1 MKKKSTNVIK
11 SLPKDNL
18 EIEITQDLG
27 SRNINWFPGHMQKA
41 LNKIKD
47 TLRMVDIVLE
57 VRDARSPLVT
67 GNRDVELLIGNKNIL
82 IVLNKANLADP
93 EIISQWQVWFEK
105 QNKPFV
111 FVNALD
117 KNSISVIIQMSRD
130 LVNKNRLLENP
141 DNKLKEKL
149 KMMVIGLPNT
159 GKSTIIN
166 RLANRDASKVANR
179 PGQTQHQ
186 LWVNVSE
193 DLQILDNPGVMPHRI
208 VKEEHG
214 IWLSALHAIPD
225 KVVDIERTAIYI
237 IEHFAKNKPE
247 VLKNVY
253 KISFEKPDFLEI
265 LNSIARARGCLRQ
278 KGEFD
283 YERVYRLILSDF
295 RDGLFGLVS
304 FGVPPKD
311 KL

>member
-11 SLPKDNL
+11 SLPKDEL
-18 EIEITQDLG
+18 DIALTQDLG

-67 GNRDVELLIGNKNIL
+67 GNRDVELLIGNKNRL
-82 IVLNKANLADP
+82 IVINKTNLADP
-93 EIISQWQVWFEK
+93 EIVKLWQVWFEK

-111 FVNALD
+111 FVNGLD
-117 KNSISVIIQMSRD
+117 KNSISIIIQMSRD

-166 RLANRDASKVANR
+166 KLANRDASKVANK

-225 KVVDIERTAIYI
+225 AVVDIERPAIYI
-237 IEHFAKNKPE
+237 IEYLAKNKPE
-247 VLKNVY
+247 ILKNYY
-253 KISFEKPDFLEI
+253 KIDFDKPDFLEI
-265 LNSIARARGCLRQ
+265 LNSIAKSRGCLRQ

-283 YERVYRLILSDF
+283 YERVYRLLLSDF
-295 RDGLFGLVS
+295 RDGLLGLIS
-304 FGVPPKD
+304 FGIPPKD
-311 KL
+311 